1 MSVGSLLWIHGKRKL
16 RLTFVAPNLM
26 VSDLR
31 SGVWE
36 KHSLVCDF
44 PIIIA
49 NDRDSV

>member
-16 RLTFVAPNLM
+16 FIPFAAHKLM

-36 KHSLVCDF
+36 KHPLVCVSPMF
-44 PIIIA
+44 IA
-49 NDRDSV
+49 NDRNL